1 MKSYRKSVRR
11 NQKAGSRRL
20 SKNVK
25 RSKSMRK
32 SRKSIR
38 TRSRK
43 SKGIIAQ
50 IGGFLRDLSIAL
62 MEDLELIQVIKYLF
76 IIIYISF
83 TK

>member
-1 MKSYRKSVRR
+1 MKSYKKSVRR

-38 TRSRK
+38 TKSRK

-50 IGGFLRDLSIAL
+50 IGGFLRDLSVAPSGGFR
-62 MEDLELIQVIKYLF
+62 VNP
-76 IIIYISF
+76 SN
-83 TK
+83 